1 MRLPIK
7 MKIAALACS
16 LFVTACTTT
25 PVASPTPYKSAV
37 TKEGYGYSSVQLTD
51 NEYRVLFKATDR
63 TPADVI
69 QQYALRRAAEL
80 ANKHNYEWLTIVK
93 TDVDKK
99 PVMAR
104 AVTHSTDEPQPFATN
119 QQCTMSGCTEVAQPA
134 PGQGQNTVTQTQI
147 NDVYFSIL
155 VRMSNTQGSL
165 GKNAMSVTEIL
176 ADQVDNVK

>member
-1 MRLPIK
+1 MRLPTK

-16 LFVTACTTT
+16 LFVTACTTN
-25 PVASPTPYKSAV
+25 PIASPTPYKSAV

-69 QQYALRRAAEL
+69 QQFALRRAAEL
-80 ANKHNYEWLTIVK
+80 AKKHNYEWLAIVK

-99 PVMAR
+99 AVMAR
-104 AVTHSTDEPQPFATN
+104 AVTHNTDEPQPFATN
-119 QQCTMSGCTEVAQPA
+119 QQCTMSGCTEVAQPV

-165 GKNAMSVTEIL
+165 GKNVMSVEEIL
-176 ADQVDNVK
+176 ANQADNAK

>member
-63 TPADVI
+63 TPADII
-69 QQYALRRAAEL
+69 QQFALRRAAEL
-80 ANKHNYEWLTIVK
+80 ANKHNYEWLAVIK

-99 PVMAR
+99 TR
-104 AVTHSTDEPQPFATN
+104 YGQSSHPQ
-119 QQCTMSGCTEVAQPA
+119 
-134 PGQGQNTVTQTQI
+134 
-147 NDVYFSIL
+147 Y
-155 VRMSNTQGSL
+155 R
-165 GKNAMSVTEIL
+165 
-176 ADQVDNVK
+176 